1 MHGYSKVC
9 NRLNK
14 KDEDSRYNEEEK
26 KSGNICK
33 NSFLLKVPVKVY
45 KDNFSN

>member
-26 KSGNICK
+26 NQ
-33 NSFLLKVPVKVY
+33 VYVKIASY
-45 KDNFSN
+45 